1 MSRLV
6 AQFSGPPADR
16 MAGRQQARAAASAA
30 RAAAARPQGNY
41 KPKVKAAQ
49 QQAGVSDET
58 TQRANA
64 FLDREALLDRAVH
77 AGVINNGMRGHYAA
91 AYDADPAG
99 CRTFLATLGLRDEAP
114 AASSGDSLLSAHE
127 QQRVTAAR
135 EGKTSRIVDLG

>member
-30 RAAAARPQGNY
+30 RAAAAKPQGNY
-41 KPKVKAAQ
+41 KPKAKAAEQ
-49 QQAGVSDET
+49 TGVSEET

-77 AGVINNGMRGHYAA
+77 AGCISQGMRSHYAA

-114 AASSGDSLLSAHE
+114 AASSGDSLLSASE
-127 QQRVTAAR
+127 QERVTAAR